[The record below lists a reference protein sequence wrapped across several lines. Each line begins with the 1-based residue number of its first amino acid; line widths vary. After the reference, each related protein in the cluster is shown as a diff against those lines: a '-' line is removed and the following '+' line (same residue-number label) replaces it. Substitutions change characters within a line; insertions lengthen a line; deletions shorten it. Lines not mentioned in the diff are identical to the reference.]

1 MGSSSNE
8 AKEEAVVLVVR
19 LAKALHTYGTPA
31 HRLEEALSRM
41 SAQFDLEG
49 QFFSTPTSIFAA
61 FGPTGKQQMV
71 LERVE
76 PGEVHLGKL
85 AALDDLLDDL
95 ARGEVEI
102 VGARQRLQEIEASHA
117 GAGTVLLVLSQLLVS
132 AAGAF
137 FFRGSTLDIGVSAVT
152 GIVVGLLLA
161 VLGRVHATR
170 RLIDLLSAS
179 LAAFI
184 ATAVGTQLPAV
195 HPYIVTL
202 ATLLILLPGLSL
214 TTATS
219 ELASKHFVA
228 GGSRFA
234 GTVVVLVTLGFGAAL
249 GSQLAT
255 KWFGQGPTTE
265 LAMLSWYLTLPA
277 LLASSLGL
285 AIYFRAEKR
294 DFAWILASSAVTYGA
309 VQFGARALGGV
320 ELGALFGAFVLGVFG
335 SFVARVFRRPA
346 AVATVPGLVLLV
358 PGSVGFQS
366 VASLVEH
373 DTVSGIQTAF
383 SMLVVAVAI
392 VTGLLVASAVFPSRR
407 AL

>member
-1 MGSSSNE
+1 MSS
-8 AKEEAVVLVVR
+8 
-19 LAKALHTYGTPA
+19 
-31 HRLEEALSRM
+31 
-41 SAQFDLEG
+41 QFDLEG

-95 ARGEVEI
+95 ARGEVTI
-102 VGARQRLQEIEASHA
+102 AGAEQRLHRIEGSNA
-117 GAGTVLLVLSQLLVS
+117 GASVMLLVLSQLLVS

-137 FFRGSTLDIGVSAVT
+137 FFRGSVEDICVSAGT
-152 GIVVGLLLA
+152 GVLVGFLLA
-161 VLGRVHATR
+161 MLGRVHATR
-170 RLIDLLSAS
+170 RLIDLLSAC
-179 LAAFI
+179 LAAFL
-184 ATAVGTQLPAV
+184 ATAVGTQMPGV

-219 ELASKHFVA
+219 ELASKHYVA

-255 KWFGQGPTTE
+255 RWFGTGPTTE
-265 LAMLSWYLTLPA
+265 LASLSWYLTVPA
-277 LLASSLGL
+277 LLCSSLGL
-285 AIYFRAEKR
+285 AIYFRAERR
-294 DFAWILASSAVTYGA
+294 DYIWILASAAVTYGA

-335 SFVARVFRRPA
+335 SVVARAFRRPA